1 VLIAAQLDKV
11 KDLFGVGE
19 FCLRHSPRDISAASS
34 SIFVVEEPTSVG

>member
-11 KDLFGVGE
+11 KDLFDVGE

-34 SIFVVEEPTSVG
+34 SIFFVEEPTSVR